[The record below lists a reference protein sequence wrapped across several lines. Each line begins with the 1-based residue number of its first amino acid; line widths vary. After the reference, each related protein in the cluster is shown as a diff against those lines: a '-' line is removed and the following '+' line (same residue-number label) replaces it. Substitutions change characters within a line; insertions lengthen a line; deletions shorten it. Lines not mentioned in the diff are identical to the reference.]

1 MTYDK
6 GVLALDG
13 DVSDFT
19 VLAEGLFEVVGAGA
33 PAQAPD
39 VDLRVL

>member
-1 MTYDK
+1 MTYDE

-13 DVSDFT
+13 DVTDLA
-19 VLAEGLFEVVGAGA
+19 VLAEGLLEVVGAGA
-33 PAQAPD
+33 PAEAPD